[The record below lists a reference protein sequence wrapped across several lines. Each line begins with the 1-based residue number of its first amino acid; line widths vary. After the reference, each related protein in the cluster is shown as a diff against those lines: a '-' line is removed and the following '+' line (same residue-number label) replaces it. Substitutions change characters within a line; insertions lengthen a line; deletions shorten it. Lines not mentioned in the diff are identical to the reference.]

1 LRSLSGTLHTLPGG
15 RHRLEVEPAME
26 IPRNADGSVDIE
38 ATAQKL
44 NDKVESWVREYPGQW
59 QWFHDRWAIKNSLK

>member
-1 LRSLSGTLHTLPGG
+1 VRSLSGPFGTPS
-15 RHRLEVEPAME
+15 RRAPPADRRTGNQ
-26 IPRNADGSVDIE
+26 IPRKADGSVDVE

-59 QWFHDRWAIKNSLK
+59 QWFHDRWNIKNSLK